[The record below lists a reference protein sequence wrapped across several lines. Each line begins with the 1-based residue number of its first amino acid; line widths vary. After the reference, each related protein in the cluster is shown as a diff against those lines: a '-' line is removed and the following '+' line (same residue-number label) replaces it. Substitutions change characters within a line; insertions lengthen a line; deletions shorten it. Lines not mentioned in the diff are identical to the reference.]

1 MNIKTAE
8 FIARHVGGYLT
19 AQENLA
25 EIIALDP
32 EVQVVIKTGCS
43 PRPIVAIKDLAATLA
58 SIKRPDYVREV
69 FFTCDVIDQAHAT
82 IEANRAGPPPGIL
95 PHLSAVPDDVM
106 QAILIAAKDKHPTD
120 VNARRDHVRARVA
133 AWTAQIAR
141 ADHAQH
147 TIPAGIV
154 DAGQAALLALIAG
167 THAIDTAIPLLDR
180 AAALCTECQRHAAA
194 GVTTEARGLAG
205 AVGLIRE
212 LIRDAAGTL
221 RGHASSDQ
229 PIPEEAAARLRAHV
243 RRVMDPAGSAMDL
256 IVKGRPAGRNG
267 GAK

>member
-8 FIARHVGGYLT
+8 YIARHVGGYLT
-19 AQENLA
+19 DQDNLA
-25 EIIALDP
+25 PFIALDP
-32 EVQVVIKTGCS
+32 EILVVIKTGCS
-43 PRPIVAIKDLAATLA
+43 PRRIVPIKDLAATLA

-69 FFTCDVIDQAHAT
+69 FFTCEAIDQAHAT
-82 IEANRAGPPPGIL
+82 IEANRAGPRPPVL
-95 PHLSAVPDDVM
+95 PDLSPVPDDVM

-147 TIPAGIV
+147 SIPAGIV

-180 AAALCTECQRHAAA
+180 AAALCSECQRHAAA

-221 RGHASSDQ
+221 RGHASSEDR
-229 PIPEEAAARLRAHV
+229 PLPEEAAARLRAHV
-243 RRVMDPAGSAMDL
+243 RRVMDPAG
-256 IVKGRPAGRNG
+256 K
-267 GAK
+267 